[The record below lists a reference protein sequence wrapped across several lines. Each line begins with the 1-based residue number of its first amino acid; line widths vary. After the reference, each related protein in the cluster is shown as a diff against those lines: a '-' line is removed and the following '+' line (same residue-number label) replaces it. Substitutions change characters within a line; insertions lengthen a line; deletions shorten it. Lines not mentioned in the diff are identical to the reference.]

1 MTLSDMSMT
10 TTEAQL
16 KRIHVKLQL
25 LMKQHVLLEKENN
38 QLKVE
43 LQTARQQ
50 ASLHQAHVDNLKQQV
65 DVLKYTNGELNGAD
79 KKDFEKKINSYLKEI
94 DKCIAM
100 LSQ

>member
-1 MTLSDMSMT
+1 MTLSDTGMN
-10 TTEAQL
+10 TTEVQL

-25 LMKQHVLLEKENN
+25 LMKQHVTLEKENN

-43 LQTARQQ
+43 VQTARQQ

-65 DVLKYTNGELNGAD
+65 DVLRYTNGELDEVG

-94 DKCIAM
+94 DRCIAM